1 MFGLVAADLVLS
13 AGILI
18 IIFSLTSSIHDHIG
32 LSRVKQTDGYILS
45 IRSAYGFTDKPSGD
59 NNNSNQN
66 LTLEKYQQIK
76 DIQDSGLP
84 FAEYIHKISISA
96 RNPQNTSAVTDYK
109 IIQKHMEKIEKSINV
124 SDIKES
130 DFMIS
135 SNDALDLCPYM

>member
-1 MFGLVAADLVLS
+1 LFGLVAADLVLS

-66 LTLEKYQQIK
+66 LTLEKYQQT
-76 DIQDSGLP
+76 
-84 FAEYIHKISISA
+84 
-96 RNPQNTSAVTDYK
+96 N
-109 IIQKHMEKIEKSINV
+109 MEKIEKSINV

-135 SNDALDLCPYM
+135 SDDALDLCPYM